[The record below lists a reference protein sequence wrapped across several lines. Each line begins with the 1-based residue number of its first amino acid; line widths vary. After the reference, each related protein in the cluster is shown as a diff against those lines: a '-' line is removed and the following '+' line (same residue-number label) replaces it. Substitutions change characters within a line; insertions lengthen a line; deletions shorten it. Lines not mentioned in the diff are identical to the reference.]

1 MKNYGLREELPW
13 PQEEV
18 DDNSFSQVHEDT
30 PLSSLD
36 VSVTGED
43 VDIGEIK
50 HNKGQTTVREMIEK
64 SLIDG
69 WEPLMR
75 VSEMHDQHGQGHQH
89 HQVQHR

>member
-18 DDNSFSQVHEDT
+18 DDNSFSQVYEDT

-64 SLIDG
+64 SLSDG
-69 WEPLMR
+69 WEP
-75 VSEMHDQHGQGHQH
+75 
-89 HQVQHR
+89 